1 MLALV
6 VEFRIKAAHVDAFDA
21 AIRATAHK
29 LARLIYALLTH
40 AQASVDGE
48 PGCRQFDV
56 CRDPGDP
63 SLFFLYELYDD
74 EAAIQ
79 AHLQSSHFLQMNAA
93 TAPWV
98 ESKVV
103 RKLRRTQP

>member
-6 VEFRIKAAHVDAFDA
+6 VEFRIKPPHIAAFEAEITENA
-21 AIRATAHK
+21 RASRET
-29 LARLIYALLTH
+29 
-40 AQASVDGE
+40 E

-63 SLFFLYELYDD
+63 GVFFLYELYDD

-79 AHLQSSHFLQMNAA
+79 AHLRTAHFLHLDEL
-93 TAPWV
+93 TREWV
-98 ESKVV
+98 E
-103 RKLRRTQP
+103 RKTIRRLTVAAGNSGPP